1 MKQFVT
7 LLIILICTLSSA
19 KAQNF
24 LKDLQKNIPGEG
36 SVTIHQS
43 ANIDELVNGK
53 NFAPKAIQPNQKQQ
67 ADKVRIYKKTGTEKE
82 PEKAKKESTEKTHD
96 TIRHEVSKPK
106 TTEPKRKEEVSTS
119 ESSETDFDIDIP
131 TIDLRKKVMR
141 KSYKAMGFRVQVFAG
156 GNSRSDRQKAQNI
169 GNDIK
174 MNYPD
179 QPIYVHFYSPR
190 WICRV
195 GNYRSYE
202 EAHRMLLN
210 VKRLGYKQACIVKG
224 KISIQY

>member
-43 ANIDELVNGK
+43 ANIGELVNGK
-53 NFAPKAIQPNQKQQ
+53 NSAPKAILPNQRKQV
-67 ADKVRIYKKTGTEKE
+67 DKARVYKKTGTEKE
-82 PEKAKKESTEKTHD
+82 PETTKKESTEKTHD

-106 TTEPKRKEEVSTS
+106 ATEPKRKEEVSTS
-119 ESSETDFDIDIP
+119 ESAETDFDIDIP

-156 GNSRSDRQKAQNI
+156 GNSRNDRQKAQNI

>member
-7 LLIILICTLSSA
+7 LLIILICTLSPA

-36 SVTIHQS
+36 SVTVHQS
-43 ANIDELVNGK
+43 AEIDELVNGK
-53 NFAPKAIQPNQKQQ
+53 NVFPKATLPNQRQQ
-67 ADKVRIYKKTGTEKE
+67 TDKIKIKKAKAEKE
-82 PEKAKKESTEKTHD
+82 PEKIKNDLIERSHD

-106 TTEPKRKEEVSTS
+106 TTEPKRKEEASSS
-119 ESSETDFDIDIP
+119 ESTETDFDIDIP
-131 TIDLRKKVMR
+131 TVDLRKKIMR

-156 GNSRSDRQKAQNI
+156 GNSRNDRQKAQNI
-169 GNDIK
+169 GNEIK

>member
-7 LLIILICTLSSA
+7 LLIILICTLTSA

-43 ANIDELVNGK
+43 AEIDELVNGK
-53 NFAPKAIQPNQKQQ
+53 EFIQKVTLPNQRQQ
-67 ADKVRIYKKTGTEKE
+67 TEKAKVKRTETEKE
-82 PEKAKKESTEKTHD
+82 PESTKKVITERIHD
-96 TIRHEVSKPK
+96 TTRHDVNKQK
-106 TTEPKRKEEVSTS
+106 TTEPKKKDEANTS
-119 ESSETDFDIDIP
+119 ESADTDFDIDIP
-131 TIDLRKKVMR
+131 TVDLRKKVMR
-141 KSYKAMGFRVQVFAG
+141 KSYKTMGFRVQVFAG
-156 GNSRSDRQKAQNI
+156 GNSRNDRQKAQNI

-202 EAHRMLLN
+202 EAHHMLLN